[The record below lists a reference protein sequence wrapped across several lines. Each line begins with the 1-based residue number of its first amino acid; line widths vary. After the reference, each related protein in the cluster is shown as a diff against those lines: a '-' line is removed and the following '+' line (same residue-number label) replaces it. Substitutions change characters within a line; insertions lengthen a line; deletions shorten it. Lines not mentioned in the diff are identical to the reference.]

1 MIPSRS
7 LLLPSNPKVWPALH
21 NISKHCSSQ
30 ENHVFTLGGS
40 LIQILNFCQRIRTSN
55 ALKNM
60 RKVLTFSLSGSPL
73 STQVRYSCFISF
85 SRRLG
90 RPGYMLDPPER
101 TTCLYSSERT
111 STAAAWIV
119 WKSISR
125 QAFQQLVQFA
135 LSKGRMCD
143 LPATPGCS
151 TSTRWGWNIHSGASN
166 RSEPILITRPSG
178 SYGQIS

>member
-1 MIPSRS
+1 MLSARWIFDPDFEFLSRTQPNQLS
-7 LLLPSNPKVWPALH
+7 RRVRDGLGEH
-21 NISKHCSSQ
+21 
-30 ENHVFTLGGS
+30 TLS
-40 LIQILNFCQRIRTSN
+40 RD
-55 ALKNM
+55 
-60 RKVLTFSLSGSPL
+60 GSPF
-73 STQVRYSCFISF
+73 STLVRYSCFISF